1 MESRNF
7 QFLLLLLCFIPLFT
21 GAGLFSPVGAQT
33 TVDALILVTDFFGW
47 TYFDAYDYLT
57 GWGVDV
63 DVIALSGDTTIDSC
77 PNHPPRPIT
86 ADLLLA
92 TFNMNTLSNYDC
104 LFIPS
109 GGHWQVLSNNQGVR
123 DFISTAHAEGLAIAS
138 LCIGNMV
145 VARSNGIVDGCK
157 VVSYAQSNL
166 AMQQAG
172 ATIVSGV
179 EVVSDQRI
187 VTGATGGGFPDGY
200 QYAPTYE
207 VCVAM
212 VKAALNLSYVRSA
225 DLQPLADGSGF
236 SVTIETQDPATYLI
250 GIPSNEIATVTVE
263 LCLTANPTESLVT
276 QQLIDP
282 DHDGIYADNI
292 IGLNPGEYQLNIEI
306 EDSSETVEVVP
317 NASSSM
323 LVPSLGPIVIGAMV
337 ATTVIVCSILAV
349 ILWKRQKRK

>member
-7 QFLLLLLCFIPLFT
+7 HFLLFLLCFVSLFP
-21 GAGLFSPVGAQT
+21 GAGFFTPVGAQT
-33 TVDALILVTDFFGW
+33 TVDALILVTDGFGW
-47 TYFDAYDYLT
+47 TYFDAYDYLI

-77 PNHPPRPIT
+77 LNHPPRPIT
-86 ADLLLA
+86 ADLLLT

-109 GGHWQVLSNNQGVR
+109 GGHWQILSNNQGVR
-123 DFISTAHAEGLAIAS
+123 DLISTAYTEGLVIAS
-138 LCIGNMV
+138 VCIGNMV

-157 VVSYAQSNL
+157 VVSYTQSNL

-172 ATIVSGV
+172 ATIISGV

-200 QYAPTYE
+200 LNAPTYE

-212 VKAALNLSYVRSA
+212 IKAALNLSYVRSA
-225 DLQPLADGSGF
+225 DLQPLPDGSGF

-263 LCLTANPTESLVT
+263 LCLTANPIDSIVT

-282 DHDGIYADNI
+282 DYDGIYSENI
-292 IGLNPGEYQLNIEI
+292 IGLNPGDYQLNIEI

-317 NASSSM
+317 NAGSAM
-323 LVPSLGPIVIGAMV
+323 LMPSLSPVVIGAMI
-337 ATTVIVCSILAV
+337 ATVVIVCSILAV